1 MKLFL
6 TVLKITRRCLPYP
19 CTDQDANANDIRGWI
34 KVIIILK
41 FTISS
46 SYGGLACEE
55 KKRTK
60 TLKYLKSQG
69 LSKVRKIY

>member
-19 CTDQDANANDIRGWI
+19 CTDQDANANANDIKGWI

-55 KKRTK
+55 KKKNKNTEISE
-60 TLKYLKSQG
+60 KSRLIEG
-69 LSKVRKIY
+69 